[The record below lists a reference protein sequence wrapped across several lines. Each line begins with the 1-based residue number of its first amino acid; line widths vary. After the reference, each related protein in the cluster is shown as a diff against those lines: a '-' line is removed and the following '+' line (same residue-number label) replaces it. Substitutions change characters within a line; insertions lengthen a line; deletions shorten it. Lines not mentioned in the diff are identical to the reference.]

1 MKINLSLCQLLMMIA
16 VACLLTSCGS
26 SSNSSSSSSKCDVV
40 ANAAGPAFFRVEN
53 QLNSG
58 LSWVL
63 PAFAFGADMKPD
75 ECTIF
80 GLPAA
85 QYTVELQ
92 QCNIG
97 GGACTSYFGPVVMKL
112 FTVADG
118 ETYKLKVK
126 SSTF

>member
-1 MKINLSLCQLLMMIA
+1 MKTCLSLCQPLVIIA
-16 VACLLTSCGS
+16 VASLLVSCGS
-26 SSNSSSSSSKCDVV
+26 SSSSSSSNCDVI
-40 ANAAGPAFFRVEN
+40 ANAPGPAFFRVEN

-58 LSWVL
+58 LRWEVPPYPL
-63 PAFAFGADMKPD
+63 VADMKPD

-80 GLPAA
+80 GLAAA

-97 GGACTSYFGPVVMKL
+97 GGACTSVFGSVVMKV

-126 SSTF
+126 SSMF

>member
-1 MKINLSLCQLLMMIA
+1 MKNNLSLCQPLVMIA
-16 VACLLTSCGS
+16 VACLLASCGS
-26 SSNSSSSSSKCDVV
+26 SGSSSSNCDVV

-53 QLNSG
+53 KLNTG
-58 LSWVL
+58 LSWFL

-97 GGACTSYFGPVVMKL
+97 GGACTSSFGPVVMKL
-112 FTVADG
+112 FTVEDG